1 MALTHHSGSRRADR
15 ARRGRADGPSG
26 GAMVRC
32 CVAGSRTPESAPPAP
47 AAAAMHV
54 LWEYLLVAQAP
65 APADVVFVFG
75 SQDLA
80 MPDRAAELYRAGHA
94 PAVLVTGGFGRMTR
108 GVFDRPEALVFRD
121 RLLAAGV
128 PETAIV
134 TETEAGNTL
143 ENVCLG
149 LAALRRAGRSAR
161 SALLVAKG
169 FVTRRAV
176 ATFAAQAPDVRVRA
190 CPPTIRIEDATDRP
204 ADEFAARLVAEIDRL
219 ERYGIRGDIARQRI
233 PPAVRDAAQLVR
245 ASRLREGLTR
255 G

>member
-1 MALTHHSGSRRADR
+1 
-15 ARRGRADGPSG
+15 
-26 GAMVRC
+26 MVRLG
-32 CVAGSRTPESAPPAP
+32 VESNAAGAIAEEFRAG
-47 AAAAMHV
+47 AAMDV
-54 LWEYLLVAQAP
+54 LWEYLLVAQPP
-65 APADVVFVFG
+65 AAADVIFVFG

-80 MPDRAAELYRAGHA
+80 MPDRAAALYRAGYA

-143 ENVCLG
+143 ENVRLG
-149 LAALRRAGRSAR
+149 LAALRRSGRPAR

-176 ATFAAQAPDVRVRA
+176 ATFAAQAPDVLVRA
-190 CPPTIRIEDATDRP
+190 CPPTTRLAEALDRSP
-204 ADEFAARLVAEIDRL
+204 GAFAARLVAEIDRL
-219 ERYGIRGDIARQRI
+219 DRYGARGDIARQRI
-233 PPAVRDAAQLVR
+233 PPAVRAA
-245 ASRLREGLTR
+245 ARETR
-255 G
+255 GPVAS